1 MKLSKKEYKYRCKT
15 IAENHFN
22 KEEQK
27 MLDELITLNKTS
39 YKEDYFKESSSI
51 RAQIKFRRLSQT
63 MASIGESL
71 DKLSNTFKN
80 FYQALEKSPI

>member
-27 MLDELITLNKTS
+27 MLDELIALHKTS
-39 YKEDYFKESSSI
+39 YKKDYLKESSSI
-51 RAQIKFRRLSQT
+51 RAQIKFRRVARA
-63 MASIGESL
+63 MASIGASL
-71 DKLSNTFKN
+71 DKICNAFKN
-80 FYQALEKSPI
+80 FHQALEKSPI

>member
-15 IAENHFN
+15 IAEYHFN

-27 MLDELITLNKTS
+27 MLDEFITLHKTS
-39 YKEDYFKESSSI
+39 YKEDYLKESSSI
-51 RAQIKFRRLSQT
+51 RAQIKFRRVT
-63 MASIGESL
+63 RAMASIGESA
-71 DKLSNTFKN
+71 DTICNTFKN